1 MKRLIGFCLITV
13 ALVLALGC
21 NKTTVTL
28 TAEEQLAYDVAAIDE
43 YLTRT
48 NVNAIKLESGVRYVL
63 TEVGTGPL
71 PTKDNCVGLRY
82 VLTKLN
88 DTTRYDYNYSAAGY
102 HRPLK
107 NLITGVQIALKLMPL
122 GSKGSIYIP
131 SGLGYGPNP
140 DAQVTVGRNAILRFD
155 VDLFAMSNY
164 NALGNY
170 CY

>member
-1 MKRLIGFCLITV
+1 MKRIIGFSLIV
-13 ALVLALGC
+13 AGLVLALGC
-21 NKTTVTL
+21 DKSTVTL

-43 YLTRT
+43 YLAAN
-48 NVNAIKLESGVRYVL
+48 NVNAVKLESGVRYSISEL
-63 TEVGTGPL
+63 GNGPL
-71 PTKDNCVGLRY
+71 PTKDNCVGMRY

-88 DTTRYDYNYSAAGY
+88 DTTRYDYNTTAAGY

-107 NLITGVQIALKLMPL
+107 SLITGVQIALKQMPI
-122 GSKGSIYIP
+122 GTKGSIYIP

-140 DAQVTVGRNAILRFD
+140 DARVTVGRNAILKFD
-155 VDLFAMSNY
+155 IDLFAISNY